1 MASGRNTVTYKMDV
15 SAVYDML
22 DRLEEDAESVIRPAA
37 QAGAQVVYEEARR
50 LVGRS
55 TKPHLF
61 YGTSYTKKDGKTKGS
76 ETVPGRFKYNPG
88 HLRDS
93 IYQVYSK
100 DNSSKTTATYHVSWN
115 MKKAPYGLFVER
127 GMSPFAKESKPFIR
141 PAIINSR
148 DKVIVA
154 MELAVAKK
162 LGNL

>member
-1 MASGRNTVTYKMDV
+1 MVAKGRNTVTYKMDV
-15 SAVYDML
+15 SSVYAML

-37 QAGAQVVYEEARR
+37 QAGAEVVYQEARR

-55 TKPHLF
+55 TKPHYF
-61 YGTSYTKKDGKTKGS
+61 YGTSYKKGS
-76 ETVPGRFKYNPG
+76 ESKDGRYKYNPG

-93 IYQVYSK
+93 IYQVYSR
-100 DNSSKTTATYHVSWN
+100 DNSSKTVATYHVSWN

-127 GMSPFAKESKPFIR
+127 GMSPFAKQSKPFIR
-141 PAIINSR
+141 PAIVNSR

-154 MELAVAKK
+154 MELVVAEK